1 MKIVIS
7 KNYDEKVLFD
17 SQEFIFEKGKITC
30 LLGESGVGKTTLLRA
45 LCGLE
50 KYEGSTDETLTLSVA
65 FQEARLLPFASALDN
80 LKFVGI
86 EDADKWLDFVE
97 IAEKNQLASTLSGGE
112 KQRVSLARAVA
123 KNSELLLLDEP
134 FSSVDTARKVR
145 LLEKLRALLQE
156 EKRTTLFITHDID
169 EALYAADVLLLLKE
183 GKVTRFEVDEGE
195 RIYGDSPLR
204 QQLYEQILRP

>member
-7 KNYDEKVLFD
+7 KKYDEKVLFD
-17 SQEFIFEKGKITC
+17 GQEFTFEKGKITC

-50 KYEGSTDETLTLSVA
+50 KFEGKTDENPTLSVA
-65 FQEARLLPFASALDN
+65 FQEPRLLPFATALDN

-86 EDADKWLDFVE
+86 DEGEKWLSWVE
-97 IAEKNQLASTLSGGE
+97 IEDNNQLASTLSGGE
-112 KQRVSLARAVA
+112 KQRVALARAVA

-169 EALYAADVLLLLKE
+169 EALYAADVLLLLKD
-183 GKVTRFEVDEGE
+183 GKVTRFDVDEAQ
-195 RIYGDSPLR
+195 RSYGDSPLR
-204 QQLYEQILRP
+204 KKLYEEILRP

>member
-17 SQEFIFEKGKITC
+17 GQEFAFEKGKITC

-50 KYEGSTDETLTLSVA
+50 KYEGSTDETPTLSVA
-65 FQEARLLPFASALDN
+65 FQEARLLPFASAVDN
-80 LKFVGI
+80 LRFVGI

-123 KNSELLLLDEP
+123 KNSEMLLLDEP

-145 LLEKLRALLQE
+145 LLEKLRALLKGQN
-156 EKRTTLFITHDID
+156 RHARSRRGAVRRRRRPPSQRGQSD
-169 EALYAADVLLLLKE
+169 EV
-183 GKVTRFEVDEGE
+183 
-195 RIYGDSPLR
+195 
-204 QQLYEQILRP
+204 

>member
-123 KNSELLLLDEP
+123 KNSEMLLLDEP